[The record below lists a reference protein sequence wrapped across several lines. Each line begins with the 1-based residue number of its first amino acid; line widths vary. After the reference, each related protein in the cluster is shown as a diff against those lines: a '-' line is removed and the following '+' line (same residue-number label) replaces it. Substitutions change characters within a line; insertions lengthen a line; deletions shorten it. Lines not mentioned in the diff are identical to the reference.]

1 MPASGKA
8 FQYAGTNLNF
18 ETGVFY
24 AFQIAALMNR
34 FLDDRTTALNDKP
47 LNEKGRYVLYRMQV
61 YKRSSHNFALNKAID
76 IANELELPLVVC
88 EMLSDTYPWASDRIH
103 TFMLQGTAD
112 RRKALA
118 QKGIRYAL
126 VLVKSLE
133 EATKATAR
141 LVKEAA
147 VLVTEDFPCFIIP
160 KMNAAMAAAA
170 PVLTLAVDSN
180 GIIPMSLLV
189 KEEYAARTIRPK
201 IHKLLPQH
209 TGILKT
215 PTLKE
220 KHPELK
226 LDCEET
232 LVEDNDIAALVATC
246 DIDHSVPA
254 SKIYEGGEAA
264 AQKRL
269 KHFVSHILPAY
280 DELRNKPDVDGC
292 SRMSSYL
299 HFGFISA
306 HQIYEAVQKA
316 DAPKESKDAYLEEL
330 IVRRELS
337 YNFTRHNPRHNSLEG
352 TADWAK
358 RTMAKH
364 AKDEHYA
371 HFTAAQIEA
380 GETEDTLWNA
390 TQRELADTGEL
401 HNYMRMLWGK
411 KIIEWTATYEEAFH
425 LMEHLNNKYALDGRN
440 PNSYTGISWCF
451 GKHDR
456 AWGPERPVFG
466 TLRYLSSDSW
476 RRKINAKAYI
486 KMYGG
491 GEKK

>member
-1 MPASGKA
+1 MDS
-8 FQYAGTNLNF
+8 
-18 ETGVFY
+18 
-24 AFQIAALMNR
+24 
-34 FLDDRTTALNDKP
+34 FLDNRTTALNSKP
-47 LNEKGRYVLYRMQV
+47 VNPKGRYVLYRMQM

-76 IANELELPLVVC
+76 IANELKLPLVVC

-103 TFMLQGTAD
+103 TYMLQGTAD
-112 RRKALA
+112 RKKALA
-118 QKGIRYAL
+118 GKGIRHAL
-126 VLVKSLE
+126 VMVKSLE

-147 VLVTEDFPCFIIP
+147 VLITEDFPCFVIP
-160 KMNAAMAAAA
+160 KMNAAMADAA

-180 GIIPMSLLV
+180 GMIPMSLLV

-201 IHKLLPQH
+201 IHKLLPGH

-215 PTLKE
+215 PALTE
-220 KHPELK
+220 KQPELK
-226 LDCEET
+226 IDCEET
-232 LVEDNDIAALVATC
+232 VVEDSGIAALVATC
-246 DIDHSVPA
+246 NIDHSVPA
-254 SKIYEGGEAA
+254 SAVYIGGEAA

-269 KHFVSHILPAY
+269 SHFVNHILPAY

-299 HFGFISA
+299 HFGYISA
-306 HQIYEAVQKA
+306 QQIYEAVQA
-316 DAPKESKDAYLEEL
+316 AEAPKEAKAAYLEEL
-330 IVRRELS
+330 IVRRELG
-337 YNFTRHNPRHNSLEG
+337 YNFTRHNPHYNSPEG

-364 AKDEHYA
+364 ANDERYA
-371 HFTAAQIEA
+371 RFTAAQIEA
-380 GETEDTLWNA
+380 GTTEDILWNA
-390 TQRELADTGEL
+390 TQRELVDTGEL

-411 KIIEWTATYEEAFH
+411 KIIEWTDTYEEAFE
-425 LMEHLNNKYALDGRN
+425 LMAHLNNKYALDGRN
-440 PNSYTGISWCF
+440 PNSYTGIAWCF

-466 TLRYLSSDSW
+466 TLRYLSSASW
-476 RRKINAKAYI
+476 WKKVNAKAYI

-491 GEKK
+491 GE

>member
-1 MPASGKA
+1 MHS
-8 FQYAGTNLNF
+8 
-18 ETGVFY
+18 
-24 AFQIAALMNR
+24 
-34 FLDDRTTALNDKP
+34 FLDDRTTALNSKP
-47 LNEKGRYVLYRMQV
+47 VHKEGRYVLYRMQM
-61 YKRSSHNFALNKAID
+61 YKRSTHNFALNKAIA
-76 IANELELPLVVC
+76 IANELKLPLVVC

-112 RRKALA
+112 RKAALA
-118 QKGIRYAL
+118 AKGIRHAL

-133 EATKATAR
+133 EATKATTK

-147 VLVTEDFPCFIIP
+147 VLVTEDFPCFILP

-170 PVLTLAVDSN
+170 PVLTLSVDSN

-209 TGILKT
+209 TGTLRT
-215 PTLKE
+215 PPLKE
-220 KHPELK
+220 KHPNLK

-232 LVEDNDIAALVATC
+232 TVEDDGIADLVAQC
-246 DIDHSVPA
+246 AIDHSVPA
-254 SKIYEGGEAA
+254 SEVYPGGEAA

-269 KHFVSHILPAY
+269 QHFVAHILPHY

-299 HFGFISA
+299 HFGFIA
-306 HQIYEAVQKA
+306 AQQIYEAVLKA
-316 DAPKESKDAYLEEL
+316 DAPKEAKDAYLEEL

-337 YNFTRHNPRHNSLEG
+337 YNFTRHNPHYDSLEG
-352 TADWAK
+352 LPDWAK

-364 AKDEHYA
+364 AKDERYA

-380 GETEDTLWNA
+380 GETTDTLWNA
-390 TQRELADTGEL
+390 TQRELVDTGEL

-411 KIIEWTATYEEAFH
+411 KIIEWTATYEEAFK
-425 LMEHLNNKYALDGRN
+425 LMEHLNNRYALDGRN

-491 GEKK
+491 GEKQELENSQ